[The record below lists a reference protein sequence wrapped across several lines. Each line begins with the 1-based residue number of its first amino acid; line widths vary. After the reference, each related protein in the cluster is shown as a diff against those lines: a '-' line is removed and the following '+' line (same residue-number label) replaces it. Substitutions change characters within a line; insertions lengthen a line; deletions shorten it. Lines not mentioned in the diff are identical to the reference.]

1 MAMNAPATPLLEL
14 DLLKTLV
21 AISETGS
28 FSAAASVVH
37 RSPSAISMQVKRLEE
52 IIGKPVFLRD
62 SRSVELTGE
71 GEQLLVHARRV
82 LDLNR
87 KMLSRFASPAIA
99 GDVRLGAFDHSVEQF
114 VPGVLRRFSE
124 SHPGITVDVSVENS
138 DVLMDKLRRQELDLA
153 IVTCS
158 FGVQTDPNIEI
169 LKREPLVWA
178 GARGGIAVERRPLP
192 VSVWEKGCAWR
203 EAALSALER
212 QGREYRINFK
222 SAYISGQKAAVLA
235 DLVVA
240 PLPLSACGGDIAI
253 LGEESGLP
261 PLGDYALAMALPSA
275 RSEPIDALAC
285 HLRQEFRATWEC
297 EESRLPAADR
307 QALAMAGPL

>member
-1 MAMNAPATPLLEL
+1 MSAPATPLLEL

-28 FSAAASVVH
+28 FSAAASAVH

-52 IIGKPVFLRD
+52 IVGKPVFIRD
-62 SRSVELTGE
+62 SRSVELTSE

-87 KMLSRFASPAIA
+87 EMVSRFASPAIA
-99 GDVRLGAFDHSVEQF
+99 GTVRLGAFDHSVEQF
-114 VPGVLRRFSE
+114 VPGLLRRFSE
-124 SHPGITVDVSVENS
+124 SHPGVTVDVMVENS
-138 DVLMDKLRRQELDLA
+138 EVLMDKIRRQELDLA

-158 FGVQTDPNIEI
+158 FGVQADRNIEI

-178 GARGGIAVERRPLP
+178 GARGGIAVERTPLP

-240 PLPLSACGGDIAI
+240 PLPVSACGGEITI

-261 PLGDYALAMALPSA
+261 PLGDYSLGMALPA
-275 RSEPIDALAC
+275 ECTEPIDALAC
-285 HLRQEFRATWEC
+285 HLRQEFCATWEC
-297 EESRLPAADR
+297 EEGRPPVADLQT
-307 QALAMAGPL
+307 QALASSF